1 MLSSKA
7 IGDKGEQLALNYL
20 NKAGLKLIT
29 RNFRKRGGEI
39 DLIMQDD
46 ATLVFIEVRLR
57 QSNQFGSAIES
68 VTYTKRQKI
77 IQTAQCYLQENKP
90 EYLAYR
96 FDVIGITPL
105 NNDFKINWV
114 KDAFQLN

>member
-1 MLSSKA
+1 MPTSKA
-7 IGDKGEQLALNYL
+7 IGDNGEQLALIYL
-20 NKAGLKLIT
+20 KKAGLKLIT

-46 ATLVFIEVRLR
+46 STLVFIEVRLR
-57 QSNQFGSAIES
+57 QSNQFGSPIES

-77 IQTAQCYLQENKP
+77 IRTAQCYLQENTAQ
-90 EYLAYR
+90 YLAYR